1 MRTWIFAV
9 LALWPA
15 APAAAAFGA
24 SAKGTTAASFLSL
37 VPGARAAAMGE
48 AYTAVADDASALY
61 WNPAALARIQKR
73 TATFSHAAHLDSSFY
88 DYAAYGQ
95 SLGEWGG
102 WGAGVQYFS
111 AGSVAQTDITGS
123 DAGSVTPNDLAISLG
138 YAFPLK
144 KAGPRLEGFSVG
156 LAAKYIR
163 SKLLAT
169 AQTAAVDIG
178 VLTPGYLQNRLRLG
192 LAVSNLG
199 GKLKFEQEA
208 AELPLAIKAGA
219 AYKITERWL
228 AALDLSLPRDD
239 DAFVAA
245 GTEYRFAI
253 QDAWSLA
260 GRFGFNSKTIGDISG
275 VTGISFGLGF
285 GLRGMDIDY
294 ALLPFGGLGQSHRVS
309 VSCKF

>member
-1 MRTWIFAV
+1 MRIWTLVIPAL
-9 LALWPA
+9 LAA
-15 APAAAAFGA
+15 APAAAAFSS
-24 SAKGTTAASFLSL
+24 SAKGTTAAPFLTL
-37 VPGARAAAMGE
+37 IPGARAAGMGE
-48 AYTAVADDASALY
+48 AFTAVADDASALY
-61 WNPAALARIQKR
+61 WNPAGLARIVKR
-73 TATFSHAAHLDSSFY
+73 AATFSHAAHLDSSFF

-95 SLGEWGG
+95 SLGEWGA

-123 DAGSVTPNDLAISLG
+123 DAGSVTPNDLAVSLG

-144 KAGPRLEGFSVG
+144 KLGPTYDGFSVG
-156 LAAKYIR
+156 LAGKYIR

-169 AQTAAVDIG
+169 AQTAAVDFG
-178 VLTPGYLQNRLRLG
+178 VLSPGYMKNRLRLA

-199 GKLKFEQEA
+199 GKLKFEQES
-208 AELPLAIKAGA
+208 AELPLTVKVGGA
-219 AYKITERWL
+219 FKITDRWL
-228 AALDLSLPRDD
+228 TALDLGFPRDN

-245 GTEYRFAI
+245 GTEYRFAV
-253 QDAWSLA
+253 QDAWNLA

-285 GLRGMDIDY
+285 GLRGLEVDY